1 MPHSYSNLLTH
12 IVYSTKDRKP
22 LIDAT
27 LESRLFP
34 YFRGILRQLGG
45 KLYQV
50 NGANDHVHL
59 LVELPATLAVA
70 EAVGKIKGSSSH
82 WIHDSFS
89 ERSEF
94 SWQRGFS
101 VSNSNVPAVAAYIE
115 GQKAHHKRRSFQDEF
130 VQLLRRHAVSIN
142 ETYLWT

>member
-1 MPHSYSNLLTH
+1 M
-12 IVYSTKDRKP
+12 
-22 LIDAT
+22 
-27 LESRLFP
+27 
-34 YFRGILRQLGG
+34 
-45 KLYQV
+45 
-50 NGANDHVHL
+50 
-59 LVELPATLAVA
+59 ELPATLAVA

-89 ERSEF
+89 ERAEF
-94 SWQRGFS
+94 SWQRGYAAFS
-101 VSNSNVPAVAAYIE
+101 VSKSNVPAVAAYIE